1 MNEISAYTTWRERMV
16 KCATVWKTVE
26 SEQSVSA

>member
-1 MNEISAYTTWRERMV
+1 MNELSAYTTWRERMV
-16 KCATVWKTVE
+16 KRPTVWKTVE

>member
-1 MNEISAYTTWRERMV
+1 MNELSAYTTWRERMV
-16 KCATVWKTVE
+16 KPDVWKTVE